1 MDIQKIINLTE
12 KYKDLSADRI
22 ALSLHIGDTSD
33 ERRAVAIQASLRSK
47 LKRKLPSWFEV
58 QAYIPSQLNLEQAS
72 SEPTALH
79 KRRFVQKE
87 DILLDLTGGMGV
99 DFWALSSV
107 AQRSIYT
114 EQNEELANATEYNLG
129 KLCEERNI
137 ELINADSML
146 LLEDLLTKYKPTLI
160 YVDPARREGQK
171 IDKRVYAL
179 EDCTPSLQELIL
191 RIRALQ
197 DKAMHTRILAKVS
210 PMLDITH
217 TLRTIDAIEG
227 VHCIALRGEVKEILL
242 EIYPNSNICE
252 EERLQN
258 TMLTAYNIDS
268 LGKELSFSG
277 TLQEEQTA
285 QPNFTSSL
293 GTFLYEPFGS
303 LLKLGL
309 YNLISERLSVSKLHS
324 NSQLYTNTEL
334 IENFPGR
341 KFRILEIIPYES
353 KIIKRLKSQV
363 SRAQITCR
371 NFPLSAEAL
380 RKKLKI
386 EDSNEATIVATTL
399 YDGSLVMIL
408 CDVLP

>member
-22 ALSLHIGDTSD
+22 ALSQHIGDTSD

-47 LKRKLPSWFEV
+47 LKRKLPSWFEAQV
-58 QAYIPSQLNLEQAS
+58 YIPNQLNLEQAS
-72 SEPTALH
+72 SESTALH

-114 EQNEELANATEYNLG
+114 EQNEELVNATEYNLSR
-129 KLCEERNI
+129 LCKERNI
-137 ELINADSML
+137 ELIHADSML
-146 LLEDLLTKYKPTLI
+146 LLEDLLAKYEPTLI

-171 IDKRVYAL
+171 VDKRVYAL

-217 TLRTIDAIEG
+217 TLRTIDAIKG
-227 VHCIALRGEVKEILL
+227 IHCIALRGEVKEILL

-258 TMLTAYNIDS
+258 TILTAYNIDS
-268 LGKELSFSG
+268 QGNELSFSG
-277 TLQEEQTA
+277 TLLEEQTA

-309 YNLISERLSVSKLHS
+309 YNLISERLSVSKLHP

-341 KFRILEIIPYES
+341 KFCILEIIPYES

-408 CDVLP
+408 CEVLP

>member
-22 ALSLHIGDTSD
+22 ALSQHIGDTSD

-47 LKRKLPSWFEV
+47 LKRKLPSWFEAQV
-58 QAYIPSQLNLEQAS
+58 YIPSQLNLEQAS
-72 SEPTALH
+72 SESTALH

-114 EQNEELANATEYNLG
+114 EQNEELVNATEYNLSR
-129 KLCEERNI
+129 LCKERNI
-137 ELINADSML
+137 ELIHADSML
-146 LLEDLLTKYKPTLI
+146 LLEDLLAKYEPTLI

-171 IDKRVYAL
+171 VDKRVYAL

-217 TLRTIDAIEG
+217 TLRTIDAIKG
-227 VHCIALRGEVKEILL
+227 IHCIALRGEVKEILL

-252 EERLQN
+252 EEKLQN
-258 TMLTAYNIDS
+258 TILTAYNIDS
-268 LGKELSFSG
+268 QGNELSFSG

-309 YNLISERLSVSKLHS
+309 YNLISERLSVSKLHP

-408 CDVLP
+408 CEVLS

>member
-22 ALSLHIGDTSD
+22 ALSQHIGDTSD

-47 LKRKLPSWFEV
+47 LKRKLPSWFEAQV
-58 QAYIPSQLNLEQAS
+58 YIPSQLNLEQAS
-72 SEPTALH
+72 SESTALH

-87 DILLDLTGGMGV
+87 DTLLDLTGGMGV

-129 KLCEERNI
+129 KLCKGRNI
-137 ELINADSML
+137 ELIHANSML
-146 LLEDLLTKYKPTLI
+146 LLEDLLTKYEPTLI
-160 YVDPARREGQK
+160 YVDPARREDQK
-171 IDKRVYAL
+171 ADKRVYAL

-197 DKAMHTRILAKVS
+197 DKAMNTRILAKVS

-217 TLRTIDAIEG
+217 TLRTIDAIKG
-227 VHCIALRGEVKEILL
+227 IHCIALRGEVKEILL

-258 TMLTAYNIDS
+258 TILTAYNIDS
-268 LGKELSFSG
+268 QGNELSFSG

-309 YNLISERLSVSKLHS
+309 YNLISERLSVSKLHP

-334 IENFPGR
+334 IEDFHGR

-353 KIIKRLKSQV
+353 KIIKRLKSQIPK
-363 SRAQITCR
+363 AQITCR
-371 NFPLSAEAL
+371 NFSLSAEAL

>member
-22 ALSLHIGDTSD
+22 ALSQHIGDTSD

-47 LKRKLPSWFEV
+47 LKRKLPSWFEAQV
-58 QAYIPSQLNLEQAS
+58 YIPSQLNLEQAS
-72 SEPTALH
+72 SESTALH

-129 KLCEERNI
+129 KLCKDRNI
-137 ELINADSML
+137 ELIHANSML
-146 LLEDLLTKYKPTLI
+146 LLEDLLTKYEPTLI
-160 YVDPARREGQK
+160 YVDPARREDQK
-171 IDKRVYAL
+171 ADKRVYAL

-197 DKAMHTRILAKVS
+197 DKAIHTRILAKVS

-217 TLRTIDAIEG
+217 TLRTIDAIKG
-227 VHCIALRGEVKEILL
+227 IHCIALRGEVKEILL

-252 EERLQN
+252 EGRLQN

-268 LGKELSFSG
+268 QGNELSFSG
-277 TLQEEQTA
+277 MLQEEQTA
-285 QPNFTSSL
+285 QPNFSSTL

-309 YNLISERLSVSKLHS
+309 YNLISERLSVSKLHP

-334 IENFPGR
+334 IEDFPGR
-341 KFRILEIIPYES
+341 KFHILEIIPYES

-371 NFPLSAEAL
+371 NFPISAEAL

>member
-12 KYKDLSADRI
+12 QYKNLSADRI
-22 ALSLHIGDTSD
+22 ALSQHIGDTSD

-47 LKRKLPSWFEV
+47 LKRKLPSWFEAQV
-58 QAYIPSQLNLEQAS
+58 YIPSQLNLEQAS
-72 SEPTALH
+72 SESTALH

-99 DFWALSSV
+99 DFWALSSA

-114 EQNEELANATEYNLG
+114 EQNEELANATEYNLD
-129 KLCEERNI
+129 KLCKGRNI
-137 ELINADSML
+137 KLINADSML
-146 LLEDLLTKYKPTLI
+146 LLEDLLTKYEPTLI
-160 YVDPARREGQK
+160 YVDPARREEQK
-171 IDKRVYAL
+171 ADKRVYAL

-191 RIRALQ
+191 RIRALS
-197 DKAMHTRILAKVS
+197 DKAIHTRILAKVS

-217 TLRTIDAIEG
+217 TLRTIDAIKG
-227 VHCIALRGEVKEILL
+227 IHCIALRGEVKEILI
-242 EIYPNSNICE
+242 EIYPSSNICE
-252 EERLQN
+252 KERLQN
-258 TMLTAYNIDS
+258 TRLTAYNINS
-268 LGKELSFSG
+268 QGNELSFSG

-285 QPNFTSSL
+285 QPNFSSSL

-309 YNLISERLSVSKLHS
+309 YNLISERLSVSKLHP

-334 IENFPGR
+334 IEDFPGR

-353 KIIKRLKSQV
+353 KIIKRLKSEV
-363 SRAQITCR
+363 PKAQITCR

-408 CDVLP
+408 CEVLT

>member
-22 ALSLHIGDTSD
+22 ALSQHIGDTSD

-47 LKRKLPSWFEV
+47 LKRKLPSWFEAQV
-58 QAYIPSQLNLEQAS
+58 YIPSQLNLEQAS
-72 SEPTALH
+72 SESTALH

-129 KLCEERNI
+129 KLCKERNI
-137 ELINADSML
+137 ELIHADSML
-146 LLEDLLTKYKPTLI
+146 LLEDLLAKYEPTLI
-160 YVDPARREGQK
+160 YVDPARREDQTA
-171 IDKRVYAL
+171 DKRVYAL

-210 PMLDITH
+210 PMLDIIH
-217 TLRTIDAIEG
+217 TLRTIDAIKG
-227 VHCIALRGEVKEILL
+227 IHCIALRGEVKEILL

-277 TLQEEQTA
+277 TLQEEQTV
-285 QPNFTSSL
+285 QPNFASSL

-309 YNLISERLSVSKLHS
+309 YNLISERLSVSKLHP

-334 IENFPGR
+334 IEDFPGR
-341 KFRILEIIPYES
+341 KFRILEIIPYKS
-353 KIIKRLKSQV
+353 KIIKRIKSQV
-363 SRAQITCR
+363 PRAQITCR
-371 NFPLSAEAL
+371 NFPLSTEAL

>member
-22 ALSLHIGDTSD
+22 ALSQHIGDTSD

-47 LKRKLPSWFEV
+47 LKRKLPSWFEAQV
-58 QAYIPSQLNLEQAS
+58 YIPSQLNLEQAS
-72 SEPTALH
+72 SESTALH

-99 DFWALSSV
+99 DFWALSSA

-114 EQNEELANATEYNLG
+114 EQNEELANATEYNLD
-129 KLCEERNI
+129 KLCKERNI
-137 ELINADSML
+137 ELIHADSML
-146 LLEDLLTKYKPTLI
+146 LLENLLTKYEPTLI

-171 IDKRVYAL
+171 VDKRVYAL

-197 DKAMHTRILAKVS
+197 DKAIHTRILAKVS

-217 TLRTIDAIEG
+217 TLHTIDAIKG
-227 VHCIALRGEVKEILL
+227 IHCIALRGEVKEILL

-258 TMLTAYNIDS
+258 TILTAYNIDS
-268 LGKELSFSG
+268 QGNELSFSG
-277 TLQEEQTA
+277 TLLEEQTA

-309 YNLISERLSVSKLHS
+309 YNLISERLSVSKLHP

-341 KFRILEIIPYES
+341 KFCILEIIPYES

-363 SRAQITCR
+363 PRAQITCR

-408 CDVLP
+408 CEVLS

>member
-47 LKRKLPSWFEV
+47 LKRKLPSWFEA

-217 TLRTIDAIEG
+217 TLRTIDAIKG
-227 VHCIALRGEVKEILL
+227 IHCIALRGEVKEILL
-242 EIYPNSNICE
+242 EICPNSNICE

-408 CDVLP
+408 CEVLP

>member
-22 ALSLHIGDTSD
+22 ALSQHIGDTSD
-33 ERRAVAIQASLRSK
+33 ERRAVAIQASLRGK
-47 LKRKLPSWFEV
+47 LKRKLPSWFEAQV
-58 QAYIPSQLNLEQAS
+58 YIPSQLNLEQAS
-72 SEPTALH
+72 SESTALH

-129 KLCEERNI
+129 KICKERNI
-137 ELINADSML
+137 ELIHADSML
-146 LLEDLLTKYKPTLI
+146 LLENLLTKYEPTLI

-171 IDKRVYAL
+171 VDKRVYAL

-217 TLRTIDAIEG
+217 TLRTIDAIKG
-227 VHCIALRGEVKEILL
+227 IHCIALRGEVKEILL

-268 LGKELSFSG
+268 LGNELSFSG

-309 YNLISERLSVSKLHS
+309 YNLISKRLSVSKLHP

-408 CDVLP
+408 CEVLS

>member
-22 ALSLHIGDTSD
+22 ALSQHIGDTSD

-47 LKRKLPSWFEV
+47 LKRKLPSWFEAQV
-58 QAYIPSQLNLEQAS
+58 YIPSQLNLEQAS
-72 SEPTALH
+72 SESTALH

-114 EQNEELANATEYNLG
+114 EQNEELVNATEYNLSR
-129 KLCEERNI
+129 LCKERNI
-137 ELINADSML
+137 ELIHADSML
-146 LLEDLLTKYKPTLI
+146 LLEDLLAKYEPTLI

-171 IDKRVYAL
+171 VDKRVYAL

-217 TLRTIDAIEG
+217 TLRTIDAIKG
-227 VHCIALRGEVKEILL
+227 IHCISLRGEVKEILL

-258 TMLTAYNIDS
+258 TILTAYNIDS
-268 LGKELSFSG
+268 QGNELSFSG

-309 YNLISERLSVSKLHS
+309 YNLISERLSVSKLHP

-334 IENFPGR
+334 IEDLPGR

-363 SRAQITCR
+363 PRAQITCR

-408 CDVLP
+408 CEVLS

>member
-12 KYKDLSADRI
+12 QYKNLSADRI
-22 ALSLHIGDTSD
+22 ALSQHIGDTSD
-33 ERRAVAIQASLRSK
+33 ERRAVAIQASLKNK
-47 LKRKLPSWFEV
+47 LKRKLPSWFDAQV
-58 QAYIPSQLNLEQAS
+58 YIPSQLNLEQAS

-79 KRRFVQKE
+79 KRKFVQNE

-129 KLCEERNI
+129 KLCKERNI
-137 ELINADSML
+137 ELIHADSML
-146 LLEDLLTKYKPTLI
+146 LLEDLLTKYEPTLI
-160 YVDPARREGQK
+160 YVDPARREDQK
-171 IDKRVYAL
+171 ADKRVYAL

-197 DKAMHTRILAKVS
+197 DKAIHTRILAKVS

-258 TMLTAYNIDS
+258 TRLTAYNIDS
-268 LGKELSFSG
+268 QGNELSFSG

-285 QPNFTSSL
+285 QPNFSSSL

-309 YNLISERLSVSKLHS
+309 YNLISERLSVGKLHP

-353 KIIKRLKSQV
+353 KIIKRLKSEV
-363 SRAQITCR
+363 PKAQITCR
-371 NFPLSAEAL
+371 NFPLSAEVL

-408 CDVLP
+408 CEVLP

>member
-22 ALSLHIGDTSD
+22 ALSQHIGDTSD

-47 LKRKLPSWFEV
+47 LKRKLPSWFEAQV
-58 QAYIPSQLNLEQAS
+58 YIPSQLNLEQAS
-72 SEPTALH
+72 SESTALH

-87 DILLDLTGGMGV
+87 DTLLDLTGGMGV

-129 KLCEERNI
+129 KLCKGRNI
-137 ELINADSML
+137 ELIHANSML
-146 LLEDLLTKYKPTLI
+146 LLEDLLTKYEPTLI
-160 YVDPARREGQK
+160 YVDPARREDQK
-171 IDKRVYAL
+171 ADKRVYAL

-197 DKAMHTRILAKVS
+197 DKAMNTRILAKVS

-217 TLRTIDAIEG
+217 TLRTIHAIKG
-227 VHCIALRGEVKEILL
+227 IHCIALRGEVKEILL

-268 LGKELSFSG
+268 QGNELSFSG

-309 YNLISERLSVSKLHS
+309 YNLISERLSVSKLHP

-334 IENFPGR
+334 IEDFPGR

-353 KIIKRLKSQV
+353 KIIKRLKSQIPK
-363 SRAQITCR
+363 AQITCR
-371 NFPLSAEAL
+371 NFSLSAEAL

>member
-22 ALSLHIGDTSD
+22 ALSQHIGDTSD

-47 LKRKLPSWFEV
+47 LKRKLPSWFEAQV
-58 QAYIPSQLNLEQAS
+58 YIPSQLNLEQAS

-114 EQNEELANATEYNLG
+114 EQNEELANATEYNLS
-129 KLCEERNI
+129 KLCKERNI
-137 ELINADSML
+137 ELIHADSML
-146 LLEDLLTKYKPTLI
+146 LLEDLLTKYEPTLI
-160 YVDPARREGQK
+160 YVDPARREDQK
-171 IDKRVYAL
+171 ADKRVYAL

-191 RIRALQ
+191 RIRTLQ
-197 DKAMHTRILAKVS
+197 DKAIYTRILAKVS

-217 TLRTIDAIEG
+217 TLRTIDAIKG
-227 VHCIALRGEVKEILL
+227 IHCIALRGEVKEILL

-268 LGKELSFSG
+268 QGNELSFSG

-309 YNLISERLSVSKLHS
+309 YNLISERLSVNKLHP

-334 IENFPGR
+334 IEDFPGR

-353 KIIKRLKSQV
+353 KIIKRIKSQV
-363 SRAQITCR
+363 PRAQITCR

-399 YDGSLVMIL
+399 YDGSLVIIL
-408 CDVLP
+408 CEVLP

>member
-22 ALSLHIGDTSD
+22 ALSQHIGDTSD

-47 LKRKLPSWFEV
+47 LKRKLPSWFEAQV
-58 QAYIPSQLNLEQAS
+58 YIPSQLNLEQAS
-72 SEPTALH
+72 SESTALH

-99 DFWALSSV
+99 DFWALSSA

-114 EQNEELANATEYNLG
+114 EQNEELANTTEYNLG
-129 KLCEERNI
+129 KLCKERNI
-137 ELINADSML
+137 ELIHADSML
-146 LLEDLLTKYKPTLI
+146 LLENLLTKYEPTLI

-171 IDKRVYAL
+171 VDKRVYAL

-197 DKAMHTRILAKVS
+197 DKAIHTRILAKVS

-217 TLRTIDAIEG
+217 TLHTIDAIKG
-227 VHCIALRGEVKEILL
+227 IHCIALRGEVKEILL

-258 TMLTAYNIDS
+258 TILTAYNIDS
-268 LGKELSFSG
+268 QGNELSFSG
-277 TLQEEQTA
+277 TLLEEQTA

-309 YNLISERLSVSKLHS
+309 YNLISERLSVSKLHP

-341 KFRILEIIPYES
+341 KFCILEIIPYES

-408 CDVLP
+408 CEVLP

>member
-12 KYKDLSADRI
+12 QYKNLSADRI
-22 ALSLHIGDTSD
+22 ALSQHIGDTSD
-33 ERRAVAIQASLRSK
+33 ERRAVAIQASLKNK
-47 LKRKLPSWFEV
+47 LKRKLPSWFEAQV
-58 QAYIPSQLNLEQAS
+58 YIPSQLNLEQAS

-79 KRRFVQKE
+79 KRRFVQNE

-114 EQNEELANATEYNLG
+114 EQNEELANATKYNLG
-129 KLCEERNI
+129 KLCKERNI
-137 ELINADSML
+137 ELIHADSML
-146 LLEDLLTKYKPTLI
+146 LLEDLLTKYEPTLI
-160 YVDPARREGQK
+160 YVDPARREDQK
-171 IDKRVYAL
+171 ADKRVYAL

-191 RIRALQ
+191 RIRALS
-197 DKAMHTRILAKVS
+197 DKAIHTRILAKVS

-258 TMLTAYNIDS
+258 TRLTAYNIDS
-268 LGKELSFSG
+268 QGNELSFSG

-285 QPNFTSSL
+285 QPNFSSSL

-309 YNLISERLSVSKLHS
+309 YNLISERLSVSKLHP

-334 IENFPGR
+334 IEDFPGR
-341 KFRILEIIPYES
+341 KFRILEIIPCES
-353 KIIKRLKSQV
+353 KIIKRLKSEV
-363 SRAQITCR
+363 SKAQITCR

-408 CDVLP
+408 CKILP

>member
-22 ALSLHIGDTSD
+22 ALSQHIGDTSD

-47 LKRKLPSWFEV
+47 LKRKLPSWFEAQV
-58 QAYIPSQLNLEQAS
+58 YIPSQLNLEQAS
-72 SEPTALH
+72 SESTALH

-114 EQNEELANATEYNLG
+114 EQNEELVNATEYNLSR
-129 KLCEERNI
+129 LCKERNI
-137 ELINADSML
+137 ELIHADSML
-146 LLEDLLTKYKPTLI
+146 LLEDLLAKYEPTLI

-171 IDKRVYAL
+171 VDKRVYAL

-217 TLRTIDAIEG
+217 TLRTIDAIKG
-227 VHCIALRGEVKEILL
+227 IHCIALRGEVKEILL

-252 EERLQN
+252 EEKLQN
-258 TMLTAYNIDS
+258 TILTAYNIDS
-268 LGKELSFSG
+268 QGNELSFSG

-309 YNLISERLSVSKLHS
+309 YNLISERLSVSKLHP

-380 RKKLKI
+380 RRKLKI

-408 CDVLP
+408 CEVLP

>member
-22 ALSLHIGDTSD
+22 ALSQHIGDTSD

-47 LKRKLPSWFEV
+47 LKRKLPSWFEAQV
-58 QAYIPSQLNLEQAS
+58 YTPSQLNLEQAS
-72 SEPTALH
+72 SESTALH

-114 EQNEELANATEYNLG
+114 EQNEELVNATEYNLS
-129 KLCEERNI
+129 KLCKERNI
-137 ELINADSML
+137 ELIHADSML
-146 LLEDLLTKYKPTLI
+146 LLEDLLAKYEPTLI

-171 IDKRVYAL
+171 VDKRVYAL

-217 TLRTIDAIEG
+217 TLRTIDAIKG
-227 VHCIALRGEVKEILL
+227 IHCIALRGEVKEILL

-258 TMLTAYNIDS
+258 TILTAYNIDS
-268 LGKELSFSG
+268 QGNELSFSG

-309 YNLISERLSVSKLHS
+309 YNLISERLSVSKLHP

-334 IENFPGR
+334 IEDFPGR

-353 KIIKRLKSQV
+353 KIIKRLKLQV
-363 SRAQITCR
+363 PRAQITCR

-399 YDGSLVMIL
+399 YDGSLVLIL
-408 CDVLP
+408 CEVLP

>member
-12 KYKDLSADRI
+12 QYKNLSADRI
-22 ALSLHIGDTSD
+22 ALSQHIGDTSD
-33 ERRAVAIQASLRSK
+33 ERRSVAIQASLKNK
-47 LKRKLPSWFEV
+47 LKRKLPSWFDAQV
-58 QAYIPSQLNLEQAS
+58 YIPSQLNLEQAS

-79 KRRFVQKE
+79 KRRFVQNE

-114 EQNEELANATEYNLG
+114 EQNEELVNATEYNLSR
-129 KLCEERNI
+129 LCKERNI
-137 ELINADSML
+137 ELIHADSML
-146 LLEDLLTKYKPTLI
+146 LLEDLLTKYEPTLI

-217 TLRTIDAIEG
+217 TLRTIDAIKG
-227 VHCIALRGEVKEILL
+227 IHCIALRGEVKEILL

-258 TMLTAYNIDS
+258 TRLTAYNIDS
-268 LGKELSFSG
+268 QGNELSFSG

-285 QPNFTSSL
+285 QPNFSSSL

-309 YNLISERLSVSKLHS
+309 YNLISERLSVSKLHP

-334 IENFPGR
+334 IEDFPGR

-353 KIIKRLKSQV
+353 KIIKRLKSEV
-363 SRAQITCR
+363 PKAQITCR

-408 CDVLP
+408 CEVLS

>member
-22 ALSLHIGDTSD
+22 ALSQHIGDTSD

-47 LKRKLPSWFEV
+47 LKRKLPSWFEAQV
-58 QAYIPSQLNLEQAS
+58 YIPSQLNLEQAS
-72 SEPTALH
+72 SESTALH

-114 EQNEELANATEYNLG
+114 EQNEELVNATEYNLSR
-129 KLCEERNI
+129 LCKERNI
-137 ELINADSML
+137 ELIHADSML
-146 LLEDLLTKYKPTLI
+146 LLEDLLAKYKPTLI

-171 IDKRVYAL
+171 VDKRVYAL

-197 DKAMHTRILAKVS
+197 DKAIHTRILAKVS

-217 TLRTIDAIEG
+217 TLHTIDAIKG
-227 VHCIALRGEVKEILL
+227 IHCIALRGEVKEILL

-258 TMLTAYNIDS
+258 TILTAYNIDS
-268 LGKELSFSG
+268 QGNELSFSG
-277 TLQEEQTA
+277 TLLEEQTA

-309 YNLISERLSVSKLHS
+309 YNLISERLSVSKLHP

-341 KFRILEIIPYES
+341 KFCILEIIPYES

-408 CDVLP
+408 CEVLP

>member
-22 ALSLHIGDTSD
+22 ALSQHIGDTSD

-47 LKRKLPSWFEV
+47 LKRKLPSWFEAQV
-58 QAYIPSQLNLEQAS
+58 YIPSQLNLEQAS
-72 SEPTALH
+72 SESTALH

-87 DILLDLTGGMGV
+87 DTLLDLTGGMGV

-129 KLCEERNI
+129 KLCKGRNI
-137 ELINADSML
+137 ELIHANSML
-146 LLEDLLTKYKPTLI
+146 LLEDLLTKYEPTLI
-160 YVDPARREGQK
+160 YVDPARREDQK
-171 IDKRVYAL
+171 ADKRVYAL

-197 DKAMHTRILAKVS
+197 DKAIHTRILAKVS

-217 TLRTIDAIEG
+217 TLRTIDAIKG
-227 VHCIALRGEVKEILL
+227 IHCIALRGEVKEILL

-252 EERLQN
+252 EGRLQN

-268 LGKELSFSG
+268 QGNELSFSG
-277 TLQEEQTA
+277 MLQEEQTA
-285 QPNFTSSL
+285 QPNFSSTL

-309 YNLISERLSVSKLHS
+309 YNLISERLSVSKLHP

-334 IENFPGR
+334 IEDFPGR
-341 KFRILEIIPYES
+341 KFHILEIIPYES

-371 NFPLSAEAL
+371 NFPISAEAL

-408 CDVLP
+408 CEVLS

>member
-12 KYKDLSADRI
+12 KYKDLSADKI
-22 ALSLHIGDTSD
+22 ALSQHIGDTSD

-47 LKRKLPSWFEV
+47 LKRKLPSWFEAQV
-58 QAYIPSQLNLEQAS
+58 YIPSQLNLEQAS
-72 SEPTALH
+72 SEFTALH
-79 KRRFVQKE
+79 KRRFIQKE

-99 DFWALSSV
+99 DFWALSSA

-129 KLCEERNI
+129 KLCKERNI
-137 ELINADSML
+137 ELIHADSML
-146 LLEDLLTKYKPTLI
+146 LLEDLLTKYEPTII

-171 IDKRVYAL
+171 VDKRVYAL

-217 TLRTIDAIEG
+217 TLRTIDAIKG
-227 VHCIALRGEVKEILL
+227 IHCIALRGEVKEILL

-268 LGKELSFSG
+268 QGNELSFSG
-277 TLQEEQTA
+277 TLQEEQTV

-293 GTFLYEPFGS
+293 GIFLYEPFGS

-309 YNLISERLSVSKLHS
+309 YNLISERLSVSKLHP

-334 IENFPGR
+334 IEDFPGR

-353 KIIKRLKSQV
+353 KLIKRLKSQV
-363 SRAQITCR
+363 PRAQITCR

-408 CDVLP
+408 CEVLP

>member
-22 ALSLHIGDTSD
+22 ALSQHIGDTSD

-47 LKRKLPSWFEV
+47 LKRKLPSWFEAQV
-58 QAYIPSQLNLEQAS
+58 YIPSQLNLEQAS

-129 KLCEERNI
+129 KLCKERNI
-137 ELINADSML
+137 ELIHADSML
-146 LLEDLLTKYKPTLI
+146 LLEDLLTKYEPTLI
-160 YVDPARREGQK
+160 YVDPARREDQK
-171 IDKRVYAL
+171 ADKRVYAL

-191 RIRALQ
+191 RIRTLQ
-197 DKAMHTRILAKVS
+197 DKAIYTRILAKVS

-217 TLRTIDAIEG
+217 TLRTIDAIKG
-227 VHCIALRGEVKEILL
+227 IHCIALRGEVKEILL

-252 EERLQN
+252 KERLQN
-258 TMLTAYNIDS
+258 TLLTAYNIDS
-268 LGKELSFSG
+268 QGNELIFSG
-277 TLQEEQTA
+277 TLLEEQTA
-285 QPNFTSSL
+285 QPSFTSSL

-309 YNLISERLSVSKLHS
+309 YNLISERLSVNKLHP

-334 IENFPGR
+334 IEDFPGR

-353 KIIKRLKSQV
+353 KIIKRIKSQV
-363 SRAQITCR
+363 PRAQITCR

>member
-22 ALSLHIGDTSD
+22 ALSQHIGDTSD

-47 LKRKLPSWFEV
+47 LKRKLPSWFEAQV
-58 QAYIPSQLNLEQAS
+58 YIPSQLNLEQAS

-99 DFWALSSV
+99 DFWALSSA

-129 KLCEERNI
+129 KLCKERNI
-137 ELINADSML
+137 ELIHADSML
-146 LLEDLLTKYKPTLI
+146 LLEDLLAKYEPTLI
-160 YVDPARREGQK
+160 YVDPARREGSK
-171 IDKRVYAL
+171 VDKRVYAL

-197 DKAMHTRILAKVS
+197 DKAMPTRILAKVS

-217 TLRTIDAIEG
+217 TLRTIDAIKG
-227 VHCIALRGEVKEILL
+227 IHCIALRGDVKEILL
-242 EIYPNSNICE
+242 EIYPKQNICE

-268 LGKELSFSG
+268 QGNELSFSG
-277 TLQEEQTA
+277 TLLEEQTA
-285 QPNFTSSL
+285 HPHFTSSL

-309 YNLISERLSVSKLHS
+309 YNLISERLSVSKLHP

-334 IENFPGR
+334 IEDFPGR

-353 KIIKRLKSQV
+353 KIIKRIKSQV
-363 SRAQITCR
+363 PRAQITCR
-371 NFPLSAEAL
+371 NFSLSAEAL

-408 CDVLP
+408 CEVLS